1 LIVDVYGDHERNKIV
16 RKLQA
21 PPGPKGHLLGDNLRE
36 YAKDPLGF
44 LSRCAQEYGDI
55 VHLRFMGQ
63 TFYLLSHPDLI
74 EYVLV
79 ENNRYFTKTRILR
92 RNGRLLGDGLL
103 TSQGEF
109 WRRQRRLAQPA
120 FHRKRIAAYGE
131 VMASF
136 AERSLEGW
144 RDGQTIDVHEEMMRL
159 TLEIVAKSLFDADVG
174 AEAKDVGMAM
184 TVALEDFSSQRRLIR
199 IPKSI
204 PTPHN
209 LRFERAARRLDTIVH
224 TIIEERRKS
233 GEEDRGDLLSMLMLA
248 EDESGKRM
256 TDKQLRDEVMTLF
269 LAGHETTAN
278 TLAWTFWLLSLNV
291 AAEAR
296 LAEELERVLG
306 GRPPTLGDLRRLP
319 YVESVIKE
327 SMRLYPPA
335 WVMGRESVGECEVG
349 GYRMR
354 AGSTAL
360 MSQWVIHRD
369 PRYHHKPKR
378 FDPDR
383 WAAGHEKGM
392 PRFAYFPFG
401 GGPRQCIGAGFAM
414 TEACLVLAA
423 VAQRFRMELAPGQRV
438 EPYASITLRPKGGI
452 RMTLAKRSRGG

>member
-1 LIVDVYGDHERNKIV
+1 M
-16 RKLQA
+16 
-21 PPGPKGHLLGDNLRE
+21 
-36 YAKDPLGF
+36 GF
-44 LSRCAQEYGDI
+44 LSRCARQYGDI
-55 VHLRFMGQ
+55 VQLRFLGQ

-74 EYVLV
+74 ERVLV
-79 ENNRYFTKTRILR
+79 ENSRSFTKTRILR
-92 RNGRLLGDGLL
+92 RNGRLLGEGLL

-131 VMASF
+131 VMAAF
-136 AERSLEGW
+136 AQRSLEGW

-159 TLEIVAKSLFDADVG
+159 TLEIVAKCLFGADVG
-174 AEAKDVGMAM
+174 AKAKDVGSAM
-184 TVALEDFSSQRRLIR
+184 KVALKDFSSQRRLIR

-209 LRFERAARRLDTIVH
+209 LRFERAARRLDKIVH
-224 TIIEERRKS
+224 TIIEERRGS
-233 GEEDRGDLLSMLMLA
+233 EEDRGDLLSMLMLA
-248 EDESGKRM
+248 EDESGERM

-278 TLAWTFWLLSLNV
+278 ALAWTFWLLSLNV

-296 LAEELERVLG
+296 LGEELERVLG
-306 GRPPTLGDLRRLP
+306 GRSPTLADLPRLP
-319 YVESVIKE
+319 YVERVIKE
-327 SMRLYPPA
+327 SMRLYPPV
-335 WVMGRESVGECEVG
+335 WVMGREALGEYELS
-349 GYRMR
+349 GYPMP

-360 MSQWVIHRD
+360 MSQWVVHRD
-369 PRYHHKPKR
+369 PRYHHDPQR

-383 WAAGHEKGM
+383 WAAGYEKAL

-414 TEACLVLAA
+414 TEARLVLAA

-438 EPYASITLRPKGGI
+438 EPFASITLRPKEGI
-452 RMTLAKRSRGG
+452 RMTLAERSQGG